1 MSYNTSVYFEEKEDK
16 SQKKAKTSSTSDT
29 SDILSTSTSESTDSV
44 SVDMLF
50 LDGVDMRSPRTKER
64 EEKEKRWDM
73 EEEEENKKYQEQ
85 LLCWEIEK
93 QISNIMLKTTFNN
106 IKIVVENDFT
116 ESEKVEYKEEIEK
129 FNKME
134 TWEFKGIMNDFKTYQ
149 NPIEI
154 QTMSNLK

>member
-1 MSYNTSVYFEEKEDK
+1 MSYDTSVYFEEKEDK

-44 SVDMLF
+44 SVDMSF

-85 LLCWEIEK
+85 LLCWEIKE
-93 QISNIMLKTTFNN
+93 QINNIMLKTIFNN
-106 IKIVVENDFT
+106 IKDVVENDFT
-116 ESEKVEYKEEIEK
+116 ESEKMEFKEEITS
-129 FNKME
+129 FNGMGSL
-134 TWEFKGIMNDFKTYQ
+134 EFKNL
-149 NPIEI
+149 
-154 QTMSNLK
+154 MSNFADSNILQKNY